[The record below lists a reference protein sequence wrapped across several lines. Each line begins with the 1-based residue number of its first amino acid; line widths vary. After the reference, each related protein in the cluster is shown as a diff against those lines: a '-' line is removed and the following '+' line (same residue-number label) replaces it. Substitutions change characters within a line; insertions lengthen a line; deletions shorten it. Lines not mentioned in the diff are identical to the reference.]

1 MLLAVFS
8 FSDSPARVSDLPYDS
23 LYEIPDVVDIPE
35 LDRIVGW
42 DSCELIEILEG
53 SVTDHYRIRHNW
65 YKCRQYLSGL
75 IIHLHKALPLLDL
88 NMEGDLLYVSNASGS
103 ISFRLSVALFYQ
115 DDPDYSAITEVI
127 LHRILHH
134 ITGAH
139 THVDDGMLRVIPEE
153 EDTP

>member
-8 FSDSPARVSDLPYDS
+8 FSNSPARVIDLPYNS
-23 LYEIPDVVDIPE
+23 LFEIPDVVDIPE
-35 LDRIVGW
+35 LNRVVGW
-42 DSCELIEILEG
+42 DSCELIEILDG

-65 YKCRQYLSGL
+65 YQCRRYLSGL
-75 IIHLHKALPLLDL
+75 IPHLYKALPLLDL

-103 ISFRLSVALFYQ
+103 ISFRISVALFYQ
-115 DDPDYSAITEVI
+115 DDPDYSAITEAI

-139 THVDDGMLRVIPEE
+139 THVEDGKLQVKEE
-153 EDTP
+153 PTE